1 MNRALVALIIICIT
15 AAAPPA
21 FAGKREK
28 LEQRVDETLARFYEQ
43 SYTGQELAKKA
54 KGILV
59 FPKIYKAGI
68 AFGGEHGKGAL
79 RVGGETVAYYST
91 TSGSF
96 GFQLGAQ
103 KRSQIL
109 LFMTDEA
116 LESFRQSDGWEIGVD
131 GSVAVVD
138 VGTGADLDT
147 NSIKDPIVGFVF
159 GNEGLMFN
167 ISLEGT
173 KISRLDDD

>member
-1 MNRALVALIIICIT
+1 MKQALIALLVICFTTT
-15 AAAPPA
+15 AYAVAES
-21 FAGKREK
+21 KREK
-28 LEQRVDETLARFYEQ
+28 LDRRVNETITKFYEV

-54 KGILV
+54 KGMLV

-68 AFGGEHGKGAL
+68 GIGGEHGKGAL
-79 RVGGETVAYYST
+79 RVGGSSVGYYSS
-91 TSGSF
+91 TSASI
-96 GFQLGAQ
+96 GFQFGAQ

-109 LFMTDEA
+109 LFMTNEA
-116 LESFRQSDGWEIGVD
+116 LEKFRNSDGWEVGVD
-131 GSVAVVD
+131 GSVALVD
-138 VGTGADLDT
+138 IGTGADIDT

-167 ISLEGT
+167 VSLEGT